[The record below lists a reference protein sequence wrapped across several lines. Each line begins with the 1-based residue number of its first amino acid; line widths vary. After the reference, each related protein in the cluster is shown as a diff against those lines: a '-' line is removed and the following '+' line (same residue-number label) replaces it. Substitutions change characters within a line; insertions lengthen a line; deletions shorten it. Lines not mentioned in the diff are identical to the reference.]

1 VISSRVIEDVGG
13 IQAVT
18 FAALKKVVCQQ
29 PIMGVSV
36 VDETPRAASWVRL
49 DTIDLQ
55 EVTKFITIPGGQQ
68 FVEDEHQKPFERLGE
83 LPLWR
88 VVVAEHQSDTAGSPA
103 SGDFDTSSADT
114 MFDVGF
120 FYNHAI
126 GDGLSGAAFHLDF
139 LDALNA
145 LGAETASS
153 KTASEPV
160 IEIPKLEL
168 LPNLEEAGRF
178 PLSIKFIG
186 WEIIKEF
193 VIGDKDP
200 ERWTGPPVMFSPE
213 TPPKTRMLTIV
224 LDSTISAKISARCRH
239 NKATITPLLTIL
251 IARHLANAYPKYS
264 RFLGTIA
271 IQLRRFT
278 GVSNRQMVNQVSGV
292 TVNCS
297 TKGGKGYVS
306 CNLVDWEAIRT
317 CRSVID
323 GAAKSPANQI
333 TILLKF
339 LSKIEEFFWSRVG
352 KERSW
357 SFEVSNV
364 GLVDGGLYGDGIAKL
379 GRLVFSQSANV
390 AEAPYV
396 FSMASVNGGDM
407 AIALTWQEGVLEEA
421 KAKQVMEA
429 LESELH
435 LMAMEYD
442 SERASNS
449 NK

>member
-1 VISSRVIEDVGG
+1 
-13 IQAVT
+13 
-18 FAALKKVVCQQ
+18 
-29 PIMGVSV
+29 
-36 VDETPRAASWVRL
+36 
-49 DTIDLQ
+49 
-55 EVTKFITIPGGQQ
+55 
-68 FVEDEHQKPFERLGE
+68 
-83 LPLWR
+83 
-88 VVVAEHQSDTAGSPA
+88 
-103 SGDFDTSSADT
+103 
-114 MFDVGF
+114 
-120 FYNHAI
+120 
-126 GDGLSGAAFHLDF
+126 
-139 LDALNA
+139 
-145 LGAETASS
+145 
-153 KTASEPV
+153 
-160 IEIPKLEL
+160 
-168 LPNLEEAGRF
+168 
-178 PLSIKFIG
+178 
-186 WEIIKEF
+186 
-193 VIGDKDP
+193 
-200 ERWTGPPVMFSPE
+200 
-213 TPPKTRMLTIV
+213 
-224 LDSTISAKISARCRH
+224 
-239 NKATITPLLTIL
+239 
-251 IARHLANAYPKYS
+251 
-264 RFLGTIA
+264 
-271 IQLRRFT
+271 
-278 GVSNRQMVNQVSGV
+278 MVNQVSGV

-306 CNLVDWEAIRT
+306 CNLVDWEAIRA

-379 GRLVFSQSANV
+379 RRLVFSQSANV

-442 SERASNS
+442 LERASNS